1 MVFEESVSIE
11 GDESR
16 ETDTWDMSLYDQL
29 TSSDGRINR
38 LRFLLLNLALYAVLV
53 LPNLF
58 PDSQTI
64 FRLSYLLAFPALF
77 IWYSLV
83 VKRLQDTGRGSQWKK
98 YTQISVVLSIIF
110 NPLSL
115 ILIFSS
121 LEIIG
126 LESSSIVDTILFW
139 LIRFSNLVLVHLMII
154 CLYFSSDFRGNAY
167 GPEDPFLEGLV
178 RKTPPNYSARHME
191 VIESFVRLYAFLL
204 SVYLFWKYCNK
215 FLGMS
220 LDYISTMARDITIAG
235 TQMNT
240 SYYPMEKLTPIVGGV
255 ILLCFLLVQNEMPTL
270 FRGFRK
276 ELVDSFKGF
285 IKMFKGAFTGD
296 WEKIAAGFL
305 QWARIVKRDRNWISE
320 CSSSIFA
327 IICFVLSYFLLT
339 SVLELTPG
347 AQIPFFFFGGA
358 IVAGVLLLQD
368 NLGEILS
375 WSNIRSFNPREVLG
389 AVVSVGSIILFAG
402 LTLNISMIPAIS
414 QNIPQ
419 FLSLVIFFTCA
430 FWYLRISREGM
441 KPAIQ
446 AKRTAALAYLA
457 LLPFILYLLLRVL
470 YLQHDPNPVMQNRWA
485 VNFDFMDKVNT
496 FKINPWPMEV
506 VANFDPRWLF
516 LKAAIINSVRVTL
529 LSIVLCVI
537 LGTIVGVTRLS
548 SNKLASTMATVYV
561 EVFRNL
567 PLAVLL
573 FLIATQYGIQAPLF
587 IEERFLFGG
596 AVFFSN
602 QGIWFVTV
610 GSYQRLVMGLVALA
624 LLRAGL
630 RSMDRIE
637 PRFIVTPNTPLEH
650 VRRPFSALGWRVE
663 ALVADIF
670 LIVAAVVFID
680 YLVPFV
686 STHGGGT
693 EALLAMTLIVYA
705 LSVTSR
711 VDDDGINSLQID
723 DSESGLRERFKI
735 WVAAFAVAA
744 GIAVSKGLSW
754 PEYVKDWNGDGVIDA
769 PGSWDIAEGTGF
781 EITPFF
787 LAMMLGLTLFTASTV
802 AEIVRGSIQALPR
815 GQVEAAISVGLNPY
829 QRLRLVIMPQAL
841 RSMVPLL
848 NNQFM
853 NVWKNSSLAV
863 IVAYSDIFYVVLVMM
878 NNVGKLIPLFLLL
891 LITYQA
897 GSLAISV
904 VMNWYNSRVTS
915 VKI

>member
-1 MVFEESVSIE
+1 MVFQGS
-11 GDESR
+11 
-16 ETDTWDMSLYDQL
+16 
-29 TSSDGRINR
+29 
-38 LRFLLLNLALYAVLV
+38 
-53 LPNLF
+53 
-58 PDSQTI
+58 
-64 FRLSYLLAFPALF
+64 
-77 IWYSLV
+77 
-83 VKRLQDTGRGSQWKK
+83 RGSF
-98 YTQISVVLSIIF
+98 V
-110 NPLSL
+110 SL
-115 ILIFSS
+115 LPVAHSPRDYLRVYITPIL
-121 LEIIG
+121 G
-126 LESSSIVDTILFW
+126 
-139 LIRFSNLVLVHLMII
+139 
-154 CLYFSSDFRGNAY
+154 
-167 GPEDPFLEGLV
+167 
-178 RKTPPNYSARHME
+178 
-191 VIESFVRLYAFLL
+191 
-204 SVYLFWKYCNK
+204 VYLFWLYSNK

-220 LDYISTMARDITIAG
+220 VDYLSTMARDITIAG

-240 SYYPMEKLTPIVGGV
+240 SYYPMERLTLIIGGV
-255 ILLCFLLVQNEMPTL
+255 ILLCFLLVQNEIPTAL
-270 FRGFRK
+270 RELRK
-276 ELVDSFKGF
+276 LDFPNVFSK
-285 IKMFKGAFTGD
+285 
-296 WEKIAAGFL
+296 
-305 QWARIVKRDRNWISE
+305 

-347 AQIPFFFFGGA
+347 AQTPFFFFGGA
-358 IVAGVLLLQD
+358 IVAGILLLQD
-368 NLGEILS
+368 NLDEILS
-375 WSNIRSFNPREVLG
+375 WSNIRSLRSMEYYI
-389 AVVSVGSIILFAG
+389 SIGSIVLFAG
-402 LTLNISMIPAIS
+402 LTLNISMIPFIS
-414 QNIPQ
+414 QDIPQ
-419 FLSLVIFFTCA
+419 FLSLVILLTCA
-430 FWYLRISREGM
+430 FWYLRISQEGM
-441 KPAIQ
+441 KPAVQ

-506 VANFDPRWLF
+506 VANMDERWLF

-630 RSMDRIE
+630 RHMDRIE
-637 PRFIVTPNTPLEH
+637 PRFIVAPKTPFEH

-693 EALLAMTLIVYA
+693 EALLAMALIVYA

-723 DSESGLRERFKI
+723 DSESGLRKRFTI
-735 WVAAFAVAA
+735 WVAAFAVAS

-754 PEYVKDWNGDGVIDA
+754 PLYLKDWDGDGTIDA

-781 EITPFF
+781 EVTPFF

-815 GQVEAAISVGLNPY
+815 GQVEAAISLALNPF

>member
-1 MVFEESVSIE
+1 MVFQGS
-11 GDESR
+11 
-16 ETDTWDMSLYDQL
+16 
-29 TSSDGRINR
+29 
-38 LRFLLLNLALYAVLV
+38 
-53 LPNLF
+53 
-58 PDSQTI
+58 
-64 FRLSYLLAFPALF
+64 
-77 IWYSLV
+77 
-83 VKRLQDTGRGSQWKK
+83 RGSF
-98 YTQISVVLSIIF
+98 V
-110 NPLSL
+110 SL
-115 ILIFSS
+115 LPVAHSPRDYLRVYITPIL
-121 LEIIG
+121 G
-126 LESSSIVDTILFW
+126 
-139 LIRFSNLVLVHLMII
+139 
-154 CLYFSSDFRGNAY
+154 
-167 GPEDPFLEGLV
+167 
-178 RKTPPNYSARHME
+178 
-191 VIESFVRLYAFLL
+191 
-204 SVYLFWKYCNK
+204 VYLFWLYSNK

-220 LDYISTMARDITIAG
+220 VDYLSTMARDITIAG

-240 SYYPMEKLTPIVGGV
+240 SYYPMERLAPIVGGV
-255 ILLCFLLVQNEMPTL
+255 ILLCFLLVQNEIPTAL
-270 FRGFRK
+270 RELRK
-276 ELVDSFKGF
+276 LDFPNVFSK
-285 IKMFKGAFTGD
+285 
-296 WEKIAAGFL
+296 
-305 QWARIVKRDRNWISE
+305 

-347 AQIPFFFFGGA
+347 AQTPFFFFGGA
-358 IVAGVLLLQD
+358 IVAGILLLQD
-368 NLGEILS
+368 NLDEILS
-375 WSNIRSFNPREVLG
+375 WSNIRSLRSMEYYI
-389 AVVSVGSIILFAG
+389 SIGSIVLFAG
-402 LTLNISMIPAIS
+402 LTLNISMIPFIS
-414 QNIPQ
+414 QDIPQ
-419 FLSLVIFFTCA
+419 FLSLVILLTCA
-430 FWYLRISREGM
+430 FWYLRISQEGM
-441 KPAIQ
+441 KPAVQ

-506 VANFDPRWLF
+506 VANMDERWLF

-630 RSMDRIE
+630 RHMDRIE
-637 PRFIVTPNTPLEH
+637 PRFIVAPKTPLEH

-663 ALVADIF
+663 ALAADIF

-693 EALLAMTLIVYA
+693 EALLAMALIVYA

-723 DSESGLRERFKI
+723 DSESGLRKRFTI
-735 WVAAFAVAA
+735 WVAAFAVAS

-754 PEYVKDWNGDGVIDA
+754 PLYLKDWDGDGTIDA

-781 EITPFF
+781 EVTPFF

-815 GQVEAAISVGLNPY
+815 GQVEAAISLALNPF